1 MLVTVLVSD
10 SGMKYDAELAGN
22 MKSLGGKVFTICD
35 RNGENFKNISD
46 YIIEPDTGLGDGVR
60 DILYMP
66 ALQYM
71 AYYKSISVGY
81 DPDNPKNLSYH
92 VELSDVSP

>member
-1 MLVTVLVSD
+1 
-10 SGMKYDAELAGN
+10 

-35 RNGENFKNISD
+35 KNDGNLINISD
-46 YIIEPDTGLGDGVR
+46 YMIELDTGLGDGVR

-71 AYYKSISVGY
+71 AYYKSMSMGF

-92 VELSDVSP
+92 IELAERGS